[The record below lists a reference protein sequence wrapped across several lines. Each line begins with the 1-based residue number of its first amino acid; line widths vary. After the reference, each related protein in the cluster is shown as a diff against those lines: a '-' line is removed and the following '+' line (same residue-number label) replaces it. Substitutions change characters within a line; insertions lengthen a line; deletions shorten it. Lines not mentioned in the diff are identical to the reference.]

1 MILAY
6 ISSIISE
13 QISESDYI
21 LNSSNK
27 DFKNSGLSKDS
38 IIKMDKLVTVDR
50 SLFTGEL
57 GFVSDEIM
65 NELFIKL
72 RKVFGI

>member
-1 MILAY
+1 
-6 ISSIISE
+6 
-13 QISESDYI
+13 
-21 LNSSNK
+21 
-27 DFKNSGLSKDS
+27 
-38 IIKMDKLVTVDR
+38 MDKLVTVDR